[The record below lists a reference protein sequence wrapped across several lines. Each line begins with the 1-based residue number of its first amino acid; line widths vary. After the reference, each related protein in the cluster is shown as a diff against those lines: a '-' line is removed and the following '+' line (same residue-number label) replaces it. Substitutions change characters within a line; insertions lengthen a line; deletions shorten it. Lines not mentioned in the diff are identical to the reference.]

1 MWNKMEPVHGKV
13 EFHGFSHVM
22 EEQLETAF
30 NIDKIQE
37 AFELFDSERKQ
48 YFDANDLDRVMR
60 SLNEHLT
67 MDQIKDMVRFCFL
80 SLSFLSFYAR
90 ACADHGGRLPGRLP
104 HQPRRVPRYD
114 GVVAPR
120 GPVLCTSSRL

>member
-67 MDQIKDMVRFCFL
+67 MDQIKDMVRFFVSLPLVSFFL
-80 SLSFLSFYAR
+80 RARLRRSWRSTAR
-90 ACADHGGRLPGRLP
+90 ATTAST
-104 HQPRRVPRYD
+104 
-114 GVVAPR
+114 A
-120 GPVLCTSSRL
+120 TSSSI